1 MNTPFRL
8 DDHPR
13 RPQPLA
19 PPPDG
24 YFDRLPTQIMA
35 RVQPAAEQESTALGW
50 LRALSM
56 PLRTALASVV
66 VLGGF
71 TATFLLNQPDTSTTG
86 SHLAHVNL
94 TAVPR
99 TEMVQYLLAS
109 DERVSLNDLS
119 ELPVADQDLVQDYLQ
134 ASPDEVQ
141 AALDEQPSEIN
152 YL

>member
-24 YFDRLPTQIMA
+24 YFDQLPTQIMS
-35 RVQPAAEQESTALGW
+35 RVQPKASQEPAAFGW
-50 LRALSM
+50 LRTLSM
-56 PLRTALASVV
+56 PLRTGLASVV

-71 TATFLLNQPDTSTTG
+71 AATFLLNQSPAPVANR
-86 SHLAHVNL
+86 LAQANL
-94 TAVPR
+94 AAVPQA
-99 TEMVQYLLAS
+99 EMVQYLLAS
-109 DERVSLNDLS
+109 DERVSLTDLS
-119 ELPVADQDLVQDYLQ
+119 ELPVADQDLVREFLN

-141 AALDEQPSEIN
+141 EALDAQPTEPS